1 MVVASNFT
9 MMKSQEFIFSSTP
22 VLHGVV
28 VVVVAQ
34 VLTATAATN
43 IRVVVVAV
51 VVVVVAYVVVVVVVV
66 RNATLRRHEV
76 TPLKRNPVV
85 K

>member
-22 VLHGVV
+22 VLHGD

-43 IRVVVVAV
+43 IRVVAVVPDVVAD
-51 VVVVVAYVVVVVVVV
+51 VAVVVV

>member
-22 VLHGVV
+22 VLHGD

-66 RNATLRRHEV
+66 RNATLRRHDV

>member
-28 VVVVAQ
+28 VVVAQ

-43 IRVVVVAV
+43 IRVVVADVAV
-51 VVVVVAYVVVVVVVV
+51 VVVS
-66 RNATLRRHEV
+66 NATLRRHEV
-76 TPLKRNPVV
+76 TALKRNPVV

>member
-1 MVVASNFT
+1 M
-9 MMKSQEFIFSSTP
+9 
-22 VLHGVV
+22 LHGDV

-43 IRVVVVAV
+43 IRVVVADVAV
-51 VVVVVAYVVVVVVVV
+51 VVVN
-66 RNATLRRHEV
+66 NATLRRHEV
-76 TPLKRNPVV
+76 TALKRNPVV

>member
-1 MVVASNFT
+1 M
-9 MMKSQEFIFSSTP
+9 
-22 VLHGVV
+22 LHGDV

-43 IRVVVVAV
+43 IRVVAVVPDVVADVAV
-51 VVVVVAYVVVVVVVV
+51 VVVS
-66 RNATLRRHEV
+66 NATLRRHEV
-76 TPLKRNPVV
+76 TALKRNPVV